1 MNLKKTALLVLGLAP
16 LVAAVAPAYA
26 DTFVYNWT
34 LTGPDASLG
43 GVPQPGS
50 GTLTATTGTT
60 GDTVIDITGT
70 LGGSAITGLT
80 SFFGSD
86 NVVFP
91 EGTSFLSTKG
101 LAFTTASG
109 ESVNIFAFNGQG
121 TPPSGNAY
129 GEEISGGSFGVGT
142 FNLTPVPLPA
152 SWTMLLIGAGA
163 LGAFA
168 FRRGKGDSSRDVAGF
183 AAA

>member
-1 MNLKKTALLVLGLAP
+1 MNCKETALLVLGLAP
-16 LVAAVAPAYA
+16 LVAAVAPAHA
-26 DTFVYNWT
+26 DSMVYNWT
-34 LTGPDASLG
+34 LTGPGASLG

-50 GTLTATTGTT
+50 GTLTATTGTN
-60 GDTVIDITGT
+60 GDTVIGITGT

-91 EGTSFLSTKG
+91 EGTSFLSTNG

-109 ESVNIFAFNGQG
+109 VSVNIFSFFSQG
-121 TPPSGNAY
+121 SPPSGNAY
-129 GEEISGGSFGVGT
+129 GEEISGGGFGVGT

-152 SWTMLLIGAGA
+152 SWTLMLIGAGA

-168 FRRGKGDSSRDVAGF
+168 VRRRKVDSIDDGVGCE
-183 AAA
+183 